1 MLSILNKSVLS
12 ICCISL
18 FFVGCTQKK
27 YGYGYGSKS
36 YSSGTSSSLS
46 YSSSSYS
53 SSTPTK
59 VNTSTNTFNS
69 NTTIRNSKAMHRATM
84 RPYEVFGKK
93 YYPTLARVN
102 DRFTGVASW
111 YGPKFHAKKTS
122 NGEIYN
128 MYANT
133 AAHKTLPMNTIV
145 KVVNQ
150 KNGKSVIVR
159 INDRG
164 PFVAGRIID
173 LSNKAAHAID
183 MVKEGTVKVKLT
195 VLGFNGKIATTQAE
209 KKEVQSMSNYY
220 VQVGAFSKIEGALST
235 KRKFDLVLEKE
246 YKVILK
252 DSELLGKPVKRVWI
266 SGFRSEQEAQD
277 FKDNNNLKSAMII
290 AQ

>member
-1 MLSILNKSVLS
+1 MLSILNKKFAIAILLLLV
-12 ICCISL
+12 
-18 FFVGCTQKK
+18 FTGCNSK
-27 YGYGYGSKS
+27 YSYTNKS
-36 YSSGTSSSLS
+36 YHSSSK
-46 YSSSSYS
+46 YSSSYGKSTVS
-53 SSTPTK
+53 SSSSGK
-59 VNTSTNTFNS
+59 
-69 NTTIRNSKAMHRATM
+69 IRNSKAMHRATM

-102 DRFTGVASW
+102 DKFSGIASW

-128 MYANT
+128 MYAET
-133 AAHKTLPMNTIV
+133 AAHKTLPMNT
-145 KVVNQ
+145 VVRVTNLE
-150 KNGKSVIVR
+150 NGKSTVVR

-183 MVKEGTVKVKLT
+183 MVKKGTAKVQVT
-195 VLGFNGKIATTQAE
+195 VLGFNGKIATTTAE
-209 KKEVQSMSNYY
+209 KNEVKSVSNYY
-220 VQVGAFSKIEGALST
+220 VQVGVFSKLEGANTT
-235 KRKFDLVLEKE
+235 KRKFELILDSE

-252 DSELLGKPVKRVWI
+252 NGKLNGKNIKRVWI

-277 FKDNNNLKSAMII
+277 FKEKNNLQRAMLI